1 MPMITD
7 RLPII
12 KIKIGIAKILYRII
26 RVFTSKN
33 NFIIQRKGIRFEI
46 DLGEGIDLSLYLF
59 GNFQNHVYHNK
70 WFDIQPDD
78 IILDIGA
85 NFGIIALNYAKEV
98 PNGQVYAFEPTH
110 YALQKFKRN
119 LSLNPELANHI
130 TVLQK
135 FVSDHPA
142 EKALAPT
149 YSSWKVDGSDETGE
163 QIHDIHKGVVKSTEG
178 VSTTTIDVFVE
189 QQHLKRVDHIK
200 IDTDGHEYEVLQGA
214 IQTLNNFKP
223 TVIFE
228 IGRYIIEERGID
240 YRHFEELFHK
250 VGYILKHS
258 TSGQIITW
266 ENHTSYIPK
275 LGTIDIIAL
284 PI

>member
-1 MPMITD
+1 MSFITD
-7 RLPII
+7 RLPIT
-12 KIKIGIAKILYRII
+12 KIKIGIAKILYRIVRFFVRKNHFVI
-26 RVFTSKN
+26 RRN
-33 NFIIQRKGIRFEI
+33 GIQYEI

-59 GNFQNHVYHNK
+59 GNFQNHVYQNK
-70 WFDIQPDD
+70 WLDIQPDD
-78 IILDIGA
+78 VIIDIGG
-85 NFGIIALNYAKEV
+85 NFGIMSLNYAKEV

-130 TVLQK
+130 TVLQN
-135 FVSDHPA
+135 FVSAHPA

-163 QIHDIHKGVVKSTEG
+163 QIHDVHLGAAKSTEG
-178 VSTTTIDVFVE
+178 VSTTTIDIFVE
-189 QQHLKRVDHIK
+189 QQQLKRVDHIK

-228 IGRYIIEERGID
+228 IGRYIMVERGID
-240 YRHFEELFHK
+240 YRHYETLFSK
-250 VGYILKHS
+250 AGYTLRHP
-258 TSGQIITW
+258 TSGEQITW
-266 ENHTSYIPK
+266 QNHASYIPK